1 MGGFTQ
7 YRHAS
12 FRTWAVVLGLVALG
26 APATARGEAPIG
38 VAGRVLADSS
48 PVAQATVYAYQ
59 VVEKS
64 LRRVLTDGGGEF
76 AFSALPAGI
85 YKIIAHKTGFA
96 PAVTVLTRR
105 SAEES
110 QYLQVEL
117 PAGGTETGSGPGFW
131 QLRAEV
137 PGDVLREIQTPF
149 GDEIVSLVQVPAPS
163 GALPGFQTEVAATT
177 AVGQVRGETPGQLTA
192 GQVGLR
198 GKFGRLGVAVDG
210 NFGTL
215 EASGESTLEAS
226 LAGETAALRVRL
238 DGPQAGRFDLAAES
252 QRVVAATG
260 GGEMPVDFERFYFGY
275 HRDLGDDASTALLA
289 QYVDESGLY
298 AGRRVH
304 PLDLPLASRA
314 LRVEGTY
321 RRDMGETGRLRS
333 GLRYRESVR
342 DYAGSWGLPQEGT
355 ALDRSIDAWSFA
367 DWELAPTYVL
377 QYGMFSTARDGSLS
391 LAPRAGLLVRFRPEW
406 EASFSASQRV
416 SLADAETPR
425 GEFVPAVLSAA
436 LGCADAEESCY
447 EIQLLHGQGEGEN
460 VRIGGSWREFDRTL
474 RLFLRDDVFA
484 AGEGLFMVPGD
495 QLPELH
501 ATIRRELG
509 NHVVAN
515 LSTAYAAGGGGAFRA
530 ANLRVYRND
539 VAYLTTSVDA
549 IIKPTST
556 GIYLAF
562 YRVVQ
567 NLEQFH
573 RGRLRPASS
582 TELERIELAVSQDL
596 ARLFGMS
603 SDWAVRVGLELLR
616 GATLFESLPVDPEQ
630 LRHRVT
636 TGVAVRF

>member
-1 MGGFTQ
+1 MGGSTQ
-7 YRHAS
+7 IRHA
-12 FRTWAVVLGLVALG
+12 FPRTWALLLGLALS
-26 APATARGEAPIG
+26 APAATLAEAPVG

-85 YKIIAHKTGFA
+85 YKIIAHKSGFA

-105 SAEES
+105 SAAES
-110 QYLQVEL
+110 QFLQVEL
-117 PAGGTETGSGPGFW
+117 PAAADAGADGGYW

-137 PGDVLREIQTPF
+137 PGDVLREIQTPL
-149 GDEIVSLVQVPAPS
+149 GEEIVSLVPPAD
-163 GALPGFQTEVAATT
+163 GAAGVPGFQTEVAATT
-177 AVGQVRGETPGQLTA
+177 AVGQVRGEAPGQVVA
-192 GQVGLR
+192 GQLGLR
-198 GKFGRLGVAVDG
+198 GKVGQLGLAVDG
-210 NFGTL
+210 NFRTI
-215 EASGESTLEAS
+215 EAGSESPWEPS
-226 LAGETAALRVRL
+226 LAGEAAALRVRL
-238 DGPQAGRFDLAAES
+238 DGPEAGRFDLAAES
-252 QRVVAATG
+252 QRLIATAG
-260 GGEMPVDFERFYFGY
+260 GGEMPIDFERIFFRY

-289 QYVDESGLY
+289 QYVDENGLY

-314 LRVEGTY
+314 LRLEGTY
-321 RRDMGETGRLRS
+321 RRELGDTGRMRS
-333 GLRYRESVR
+333 GVRYRESLR
-342 DYAGSWGLPQEGT
+342 DYAAGWGMPHEAT
-355 ALDRSIDAWSFA
+355 VLDRSIDAWSFQ

-377 QYGMFSTARDGSLS
+377 QYGMYSTARDGSVS

-406 EASFSASQRV
+406 EASLSASQRV
-416 SLADAETPR
+416 SLADDEMLR
-425 GEFVPAVLSAA
+425 GEFVPTLLSAA

-447 EIQLLHGQGEGEN
+447 ELQLLHGQGEGAHL
-460 VRIGGSWREFDRTL
+460 RIGSSWREFDRTV
-474 RLFLRDDVFA
+474 RVFLREDLFA

-495 QLPELH
+495 QLPEVH
-501 ATIRRELG
+501 ATVRREIG

-515 LSTAYAAGGGGAFRA
+515 LTSAYAAGGGGAFRA

-539 VAYLTTSVDA
+539 VAYLTTALDA
-549 IIKPTST
+549 TIKSTST
-556 GIYLAF
+556 GIFVAF

-567 NLEQFH
+567 SLEQVH
-573 RGRLRPASS
+573 RGRTRPATSS
-582 TELERIELAVSQDL
+582 ELERVEVAVSQDL

-616 GATLFESLPVDPEQ
+616 GATLFETLPIDPEQ